1 MKRMLCR
8 STQRA
13 SYTYLLF
20 PLLRMHRWFDR
31 LPGRRVNE
39 MAEFEIHPLINR
51 VLRVVMGAENRLSRA
66 GFRTPFCG
74 SLVVVASKG
83 SLTPMTRPE
92 RKTVTDFSSFRRA
105 PMRLR
110 SLCAVIVLA
119 CVLGCS
125 SGGSEG
131 EPPPGSGAFGQL
143 PGSDIHADGW
153 IGEEA
158 TIFVANPHRNPG
170 LLIEGENVETGADN
184 ESTWLHVM
192 FDGGQDSVY
201 ITRTGTFRS
210 YFRIPA
216 DLAQADTLRFQVKL
230 SKTFVPA
237 RIGTSSDER
246 LLSVRLLRVMAVSE
260 KRLESRLTAT
270 LSFPFDVEEDPNVN
284 GIYSDGW
291 ISDQAEVVLHGTQGR
306 TRLMM
311 RGYIPAGVSPNIRI
325 EVLGMEIANQL
336 LPRQESGMFSAEFA
350 LPEEAV
356 DADRLSLKLRPGSTY
371 VPEERGLNEDTR
383 TLSYKL
389 SYLGVQ

>member
-1 MKRMLCR
+1 
-8 STQRA
+8 
-13 SYTYLLF
+13 
-20 PLLRMHRWFDR
+20 
-31 LPGRRVNE
+31 
-39 MAEFEIHPLINR
+39 
-51 VLRVVMGAENRLSRA
+51 
-66 GFRTPFCG
+66 
-74 SLVVVASKG
+74 
-83 SLTPMTRPE
+83 
-92 RKTVTDFSSFRRA
+92 VTDFSSFRRA
-105 PMRLR
+105 PMSLR
-110 SLCAVIVLA
+110 SLCAAIVLT

-125 SGGSEG
+125 SDGSEG

-143 PGSDIHADGW
+143 PGSDVHEDGW

-158 TIFVANPHRNPG
+158 TIFVANPNGNPG
-170 LLIEGENVETGADN
+170 LLIEGENVQTGSEN
-184 ESTWLHVM
+184 ESTWLQLV

-201 ITRTGTFRS
+201 IARTGTFRS

-216 DLAQADTLRFQVKL
+216 DLAQADTLRFQVKP

-246 LLSVRLLRVMAVSE
+246 VLSVRLLRVMAVSE

-270 LSFPFDVEEDPNVN
+270 LRFPFDIEEDPNVN

-311 RGYIPAGVSPNIRI
+311 RGYIPAGVSPNIHI
-325 EVLGMEIANQL
+325 EVLGMEIANQP

-350 LPEEAV
+350 LPQKAV
-356 DADRLSLKLRPGSTY
+356 DADRLSLKIRPGSTY

-383 TLSYKL
+383 RLSYKL